1 MDGRVQANIDQKTN
15 EIRKDC
21 DSVFRKAKMPNY
33 RQNCLSNI
41 NAVNS
46 FYRAVTSSAENEKKQ
61 LSDVY
66 DRQRQQH
73 ESESTRLH
81 SDRER
86 QEARQV
92 SCRSRF
98 QEACRQK
105 EQGILTGKDDFAASW
120 KKMAEAA
127 ERKGV
132 NFIEIADDA

>member
-1 MDGRVQANIDQKTN
+1 MDGRVQANIDKKTN
-15 EIRKDC
+15 EIRGDC
-21 DSVFRKAKMPNY
+21 DRIFRKAKMPNY
-33 RQNCLSNI
+33 RQNCLSDI
-41 NAVNS
+41 NAFKS
-46 FYRAVTSSAENEKKQ
+46 FHGAVTSSAENEKKQ
-61 LSDVY
+61 LSDIY